1 VQIEGL
7 TKRVAEELKIS
18 QELSEEVCRS
28 EFKFV
33 VEMIKQKKAIN
44 CIYLGKFIQHI
55 SFQKKDALKELEN
68 GSDPTKGD
76 I

>member
-1 VQIEGL
+1 MQIEGI

-33 VEMIKQKKAIN
+33 LDMIKLKETIN
-44 CIYLGKFIQHI
+44 LIHLGKFQRNAKYKN
-55 SFQKKDALKELEN
+55 QKNEVIRYTEHLP
-68 GSDPTKGD
+68 G

>member
-1 VQIEGL
+1 MQIEGL

-28 EFKFV
+28 EFKFIL
-33 VEMIKQKKAIN
+33 EMIKLKKVIN
-44 CIYLGKFIQHI
+44 CIHLGKF
-55 SFQKKDALKELEN
+55 SSNKKFNEDGTLRY
-68 GSDPTKGD
+68 TKD

>member
-1 VQIEGL
+1 MQIEGL

-28 EFKFV
+28 EFKFI
-33 VEMIKQKKAIN
+33 VEMIKLRKAVN

-55 SFQKKDALKELEN
+55 RYQKLDAFREEHGTN
-68 GSDPTKGD
+68 STKGD